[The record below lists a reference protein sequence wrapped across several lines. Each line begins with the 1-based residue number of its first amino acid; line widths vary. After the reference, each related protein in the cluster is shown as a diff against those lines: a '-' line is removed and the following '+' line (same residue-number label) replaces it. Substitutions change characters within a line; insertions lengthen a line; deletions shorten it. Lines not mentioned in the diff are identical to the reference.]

1 MPGNRHTSVRSRQ
14 IANELRRYRET
25 AGLSC
30 SDAGAKLGVSGSKI
44 SRIETGASGFQ
55 IEDVAALLGLY
66 HVPAAERRAIV
77 ELAKKSDE
85 KGWWE
90 RQTGLP
96 QNWKNLIEFEAKAKR
111 LQNFENMFIP
121 GLLQTAE
128 YLRAIVEGIDNT
140 LSEVELDTLV
150 AARMARQIVLSRFYA
165 PQFLA
170 VIDET
175 VLRRPVGEKGVMK
188 RQLRHLLTATDAPH
202 ITLRIV
208 PISAGAHAG
217 LHGPFLLMDFEDE
230 PDIVYV
236 GNHYTELFLEED
248 QDLASYRLALRNI
261 LNAALAPGASAELIE
276 TIATEH
282 DS

>member
-90 RQTGLP
+90 RQYDLP
-96 QNWKNLIEFEAKAKR
+96 HRWKNFIEFESKASR
-111 LQNFENMFIP
+111 IQNFEQVVVP

-128 YLRAIVEGIDNT
+128 YIRA
-140 LSEVELDTLV
+140 SFR
-150 AARMARQIVLSRFYA
+150 AATAR
-165 PQFLA
+165 
-170 VIDET
+170 
-175 VLRRPVGEKGVMK
+175 
-188 RQLRHLLTATDAPH
+188 
-202 ITLRIV
+202 
-208 PISAGAHAG
+208 
-217 LHGPFLLMDFEDE
+217 
-230 PDIVYV
+230 
-236 GNHYTELFLEED
+236 
-248 QDLASYRLALRNI
+248 
-261 LNAALAPGASAELIE
+261 
-276 TIATEH
+276 
-282 DS
+282 